1 MTDRQVNQEARL
13 LSMMQSQCSRQELCR
28 SDIRRRLEKRGAE
41 PAETERIIEQLCKD
55 RFIDEER
62 YAGAYVR
69 DKSRLSGWGPVKISG
84 MLRIKDIP
92 DDIIQMTLSMTDQT
106 LFEENLKDALIR
118 KNKTIKEA
126 DPRKRYAKLVRF
138 GLGKG
143 YGYQQIAR
151 CLTLIKI
158 IRPD

>member
-69 DKSRLSGWGPVKISG
+69 DKSRLSGWGPVKDLRNVENQGYSG
-84 MLRIKDIP
+84 
-92 DDIIQMTLSMTDQT
+92 
-106 LFEENLKDALIR
+106 
-118 KNKTIKEA
+118 
-126 DPRKRYAKLVRF
+126 
-138 GLGKG
+138 
-143 YGYQQIAR
+143 
-151 CLTLIKI
+151 
-158 IRPD
+158 